1 MGQQLYCAGCPILFV
16 RHACLSAGLRAKPV
30 LPESIVLIHR
40 FLTVGNAWLALAYR
54 ALKRYPKRFNV
65 VVAALMLAAGGAAV
79 AITSLAPDVSEL
91 PVREVVEAVT
101 PLPPLAELQQ
111 QTMRLY
117 RSDVT
122 RSSDTADTLLKR
134 LGINDPA
141 AAAFL
146 RSDAKARLALGGRAG
161 RNVTAEASADN
172 TLLKL
177 SARWKSDGENSFK
190 RLVLEKTPQGFV
202 SRLDQAALSASQRLA
217 SASVES
223 SLFAATDEAGIPDAV
238 ANQVVEILS
247 GDIDFHRGLH
257 KGDRLS
263 VLYEVLEAD
272 GEPLASGRVLSVEFV
287 NRGKTHQ
294 AMWFEDAT
302 ANARGKGA
310 YYTLDG
316 RSLQRAFLASP
327 VAYTRI
333 TSGFKMRFHP
343 LLQVWKKHE
352 GVDYAAPSGTPVRS
366 VGEAV
371 VDFAGVQNGYGNVV
385 ILKHANGYK
394 TVYAHLSRILVRK
407 GQSVSQGQSI
417 GAVGATGWATGPHLH
432 FEYRVNGIYRNPQ
445 TLSRFNES
453 VPLSAAA
460 KPVFAARA
468 VQHRVALAAAAAITS
483 ASAQ

>member
-1 MGQQLYCAGCPILFV
+1 M
-16 RHACLSAGLRAKPV
+16 
-30 LPESIVLIHR
+30 
-40 FLTVGNAWLALAYR
+40 TVGNVLLAFAYR

-65 VVAALMLAAGGAAV
+65 VVASLMLTAGGAAV

-91 PVREVVEAVT
+91 PVREVVEDVT
-101 PLPPLAELQQ
+101 PLPPVADLQQ

-117 RSDVT
+117 RSELT

-146 RSDAKARLALGGRAG
+146 RSDAKARLALAGRAG
-161 RNVTAEASADN
+161 RNVTVEASADN

-190 RLVLEKTPQGFV
+190 RLVLEKTAQGLV
-202 SRLDQAALSASQRLA
+202 SRLDQAALNASQRLA
-217 SASVES
+217 SATIET
-223 SLFAATDEAGIPDAV
+223 SLFAATDEAVIPDAV
-238 ANQVVEILS
+238 ASQVVEILS

-287 NRGKTHQ
+287 NKGKMHQ

-302 ANARGKGA
+302 SNARGKGA

-316 RSLQRAFLASP
+316 RSLHRAFLASP

-343 LLQVWKKHE
+343 LLHVWKKHE
-352 GVDYAAPSGTPVRS
+352 GVDYAAPTGTAVRS
-366 VGEAV
+366 VGDAV

-385 ILKHANGYK
+385 ILKHPNGYK

-432 FEYRVNGIYRNPQ
+432 FEYRVNGVYRDPRA
-445 TLSRFNES
+445 LARLNES

-460 KPVFAARA
+460 KPVFDTRAA
-468 VQHRVALAAAAAITS
+468 QNRVALAAAAAITS
-483 ASAQ
+483 TSAQ